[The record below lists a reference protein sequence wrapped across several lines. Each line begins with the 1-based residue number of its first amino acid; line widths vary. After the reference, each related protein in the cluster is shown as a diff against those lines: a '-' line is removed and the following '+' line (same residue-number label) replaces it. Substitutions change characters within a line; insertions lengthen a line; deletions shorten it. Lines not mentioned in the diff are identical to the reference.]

1 MLTLDA
7 TVKIPESVLSTLLE
21 QDAVLLD
28 IRSNQYFALD
38 EVGRRLW
45 GLLSEGNSI
54 RDIYQ
59 TLLDEYEVDAKQLE
73 QDILELLNNLME
85 NGLVEI
91 VQG

>member
-73 QDILELLNNLME
+73 QDMLELLNNLME

>member
-1 MLTLDA
+1 MLTLDT

-45 GLLSEGNSI
+45 GLLSEGKHL